1 MPVFRFRVSQLV
13 TPFSRRVTAL
23 AWHPRHPHLAA
34 AGSKG
39 GDIILWDSSGEGQAG
54 GQMFKSMIEGRGPGG
69 SIQSLK
75 FDNQNPDKVYTASI
89 DGTVTRHDFNGQDN
103 KIYLGMLCVS
113 IVMKIYSMSAET
125 NDWERWYVGMD
136 VSFSGRM
143 MVAGNNKGT
152 VTLLNLD
159 SGEKIWDLK
168 LHKSKCNFVQF
179 SDRQP
184 WMMVTTSTGAGAA
197 AVKVWDIRNIRGQD
211 SVLAEL
217 HHDKAVNRCN
227 RHFMKNI

>member
-39 GDIILWDSSGEGQAG
+39 GDIILWDSSGEGRAG

-103 KIYLGMLCVS
+103 KIYLGMLC
-113 IVMKIYSMSAET
+113 
-125 NDWERWYVGMD
+125 
-136 VSFSGRM
+136 
-143 MVAGNNKGT
+143 T
-152 VTLLNLD
+152 VCLHRNVNLFD
-159 SGEKIWDLK
+159 ECRD
-168 LHKSKCNFVQF
+168 Q
-179 SDRQP
+179 
-184 WMMVTTSTGAGAA
+184 
-197 AVKVWDIRNIRGQD
+197 
-211 SVLAEL
+211 
-217 HHDKAVNRCN
+217 
-227 RHFMKNI
+227 